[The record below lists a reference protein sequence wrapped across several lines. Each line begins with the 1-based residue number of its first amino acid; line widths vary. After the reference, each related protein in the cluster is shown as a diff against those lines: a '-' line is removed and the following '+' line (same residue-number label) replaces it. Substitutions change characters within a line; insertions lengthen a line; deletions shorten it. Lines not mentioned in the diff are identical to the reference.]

1 MTADDMVEKYGV
13 TTEKA
18 AAIAAAQRYMTS
30 EAWARLVKKLEE
42 CAGDAE
48 AIREAIDKGGG
59 HDASPNRQS
68 SLSLH
73 APRASK
79 ACRHHQPTDA
89 TPRCH

>member
-59 HDASPNRQS
+59 QS
-68 SLSLH
+68 CDVEGVLRELE
-73 APRASK
+73 K
-79 ACRHHQPTDA
+79 AGFAILRTSDFGKGTQ
-89 TPRCH
+89 